1 MKKVVLR
8 GELGKQFGR
17 VHHFDLNTPA
27 EAIRALCANF
37 EGFQQALVTAAE
49 RGVGYIV
56 QVGKLAIEELE
67 EIHNPTGQSEEI
79 SITPVLAGAGGGG
92 IGQIFAGIALVAVS
106 FLLPGAGLF
115 GTTSLFGV
123 SAAGATGAGVVAGG
137 AFLTALGTVTS
148 AIGASLILSGTAQL
162 LSPQPADLPGLTGN
176 YGGGGRSNSF
186 DPVNNDPA
194 DNRSSYIYNGAVNLT
209 AQGNP
214 VPICYGRMRVGSVV
228 VSAGVSTTDI

>member
-56 QVGKLAIEELE
+56 QVGKLAIEELD

-79 SITPVLAGAGGGG
+79 SITPVLAGAGGGTG
-92 IGQIFAGIALVAVS
+92 KILAGVALVAFAILAAPIGGG
-106 FLLPGAGLF
+106 FLGLGAGAF
-115 GTTSLFGV
+115 GSTTGAALGGFTLGAAASSAVGFIGV
-123 SAAGATGAGVVAGG
+123 SM
-137 AFLTALGTVTS
+137 
-148 AIGASLILSGTAQL
+148 ILAGTAQL
-162 LSPQPADLPGLTGN
+162 LSPQPADLPGLTGAT
-176 YGGGGRSNSF
+176 GARGNSF
-186 DPVNNDPA
+186 DPANNDPA

>member
-56 QVGKLAIEELE
+56 QVGKAAIEELDE
-67 EIHNPTGQSEEI
+67 VHNPTGQNEEI
-79 SITPVLAGAGGGG
+79 SITPVLVGAGGGG
-92 IGQIFAGIALVAVS
+92 GIGTILAGVALVAVS

-115 GTTSLFGV
+115 GTFGLGGA
-123 SAAGATGAGVVAGG
+123 AAGAGFA
-137 AFLTALGTVTS
+137 TALGTAVS
-148 AIGASLILSGTAQL
+148 AIGAGLILYGTSQL
-162 LSPQPADLPGLTGN
+162 LSPQPADLPGLTSN
-176 YGGGGRSNSF
+176 TPNRKNSF
-186 DPVNNDPA
+186 DPANNDPA
-194 DNRSSYIYNGAVNLT
+194 DNRASYIYNGAVNLT

-214 VPICYGRMRVGSVV
+214 VPLCYGRMRVGSVV